1 MSDSRFAQ
9 LDREAWLA
17 QRLGEHGA
25 GIFTGLT
32 DRDVRRERI
41 RAAIVEHGLE
51 AVIVGRHEGRPETY
65 AQVFERLYGTP
76 LDGNKS
82 QPGDGNKRKSAAP
95 KNSPHSAPSRS
106 NQSPARPAQLSL
118 GDSHP

>member
-1 MSDSRFAQ
+1 MSAPELQ
-9 LDREAWLA
+9 HLDREAWLA

-25 GIFTGLT
+25 GVFTGIT

-41 RAAIVEHGLE
+41 RAAILEHGLTE
-51 AVIVGRHEGRPETY
+51 VIVGRHEGKPQTY

-76 LDGNKS
+76 LDG
-82 QPGDGNKRKSAAP
+82 PEDGNKRKSAAP

>member
-1 MSDSRFAQ
+1 MSAPELRH
-9 LDREAWLA
+9 LDHERWLA
-17 QRLGEHGA
+17 KRLGEHGA

-76 LDGNKS
+76 LD
-82 QPGDGNKRKSAAP
+82 PGDGNKRKSAAP
-95 KNSPHSAPSRS
+95 KNSPHSAPLRS